1 MGTLLLEGMVGALRG
16 GSRVLGTVVGPSGG
30 YQDIQIFYP
39 GEPFFD
45 ANHNGR
51 FDIGED
57 HIDIYQRD
65 ADGSPTGFEGVWNDA
80 SDGTGDNPMPTVYF
94 GLDDSGPDGG
104 IIKKGTE
111 ESDSVFWDMLY
122 NGATKGS
129 IWVDGLAF
137 HIRPDGRSV
146 QVALTIRSDMGS
158 NDLTDDISM
167 DFSSSVNLRE

>member
-1 MGTLLLEGMVGALRG
+1 MGTLLMEGMVGAIREG
-16 GSRVLGTVVGPSGG
+16 GRVLGSVGGPSGG

-51 FDIGED
+51 FDDGED

-65 ADGSPTGFEGVWNDA
+65 ADGSTTGFQGIWNCA
-80 SDGTGDNPMPTVYF
+80 SDGTGANPMPTVYF
-94 GLDDSGPDGG
+94 ALDDSGPDGG
-104 IIKKGTE
+104 IIRKGTDQSE
-111 ESDSVFWDMLY
+111 SVFWDILV
-122 NGATKGS
+122 NDATRGS

-137 HIRPDGRSV
+137 NISPDGRSV

-158 NDLTDDISM
+158 NDQTDDISM